1 MAVVD
6 RRGCDGC
13 GRSLPVEELVAVSL
27 PGDEHAVCCPECR
40 QHAES
45 VADDESTAVARQRG
59 ECEGC
64 GTTRPVDEF
73 ETVTLPDE
81 STVAVCEGCR
91 EHAESM
97 SRRTGVEGRR
107 GDCSGCGERF
117 DVNDMTA
124 VELDDGTTV
133 ACCEDCA
140 AYARAAGRTTDDDS
154 TFDGAAS
161 DDAAARSTADV
172 GTAADAGATADAS
185 ATADVGT
192 AADSAG
198 ADGAVA
204 EDGGAGVAGDDG
216 GDVADG
222 TEAGSVE
229 ETALA
234 ETTSIC
240 DQCGDWVDV
249 ELFKVVTAADR
260 VEEFC
265 PPCKERARRNGVVR
279 EVRMRRA
286 EAYDVLDVDP
296 GRAEAVV
303 RDAYLSRIKE
313 VHPDSEDGSRA
324 AFRRVQRAY
333 ERLTE

>member
-1 MAVVD
+1 M
-6 RRGCDGC
+6 
-13 GRSLPVEELVAVSL
+13 SL

-40 QHAES
+40 EHAES
-45 VADDESTAVARQRG
+45 VVDDESTAVARKRG

-73 ETVTLPDE
+73 QTVTLPDE
-81 STVAVCEGCR
+81 STVAVCEACR

-140 AYARAAGRTTDDDS
+140 AYARAAARTTD
-154 TFDGAAS
+154 G
-161 DDAAARSTADV
+161 
-172 GTAADAGATADAS
+172 
-185 ATADVGT
+185 
-192 AADSAG
+192 DSAFEG
-198 ADGAVA
+198 GAVA
-204 EDGGAGVAGDDG
+204 ETATHSTADGATVDDG
-216 GDVADG
+216 GSEVASDDG
-222 TEAGSVE
+222 SDATGESTAEAGSVE

-234 ETTSIC
+234 DTTSIC

-249 ELFKVVTAADR
+249 ELFEVVTAADR

-279 EVRMRRA
+279 DVRMRRA
-286 EAYDVLDVDP
+286 EAYEVLDVDP

-313 VHPDSEDGSRA
+313 VHPDNDDGSRE

-333 ERLTE
+333 ERLIE

>member
-1 MAVVD
+1 M
-6 RRGCDGC
+6 
-13 GRSLPVEELVAVSL
+13 SL

-40 QHAES
+40 EHAES
-45 VADDESTAVARQRG
+45 VADDGSTAVARQRG

-64 GTTRPVDEF
+64 STTRPVDEF
-73 ETVTLPDE
+73 ETVTLPDG
-81 STVAVCEGCR
+81 STVAVCEACR

-97 SRRTGVEGRR
+97 SRRTSVEGRR

-140 AYARAAGRTTDDDS
+140 AYARAAARTTEGDS
-154 TFDGAAS
+154 AFDGAAVS
-161 DDAAARSTADV
+161 ERHQNDSTASNS
-172 GTAADAGATADAS
+172 TAGDPTARDSNADT
-185 ATADVGT
+185 
-192 AADSAG
+192 SAG
-198 ADGAVA
+198 SDGAERVGNENDA
-204 EDGGAGVAGDDG
+204 TSGAGDG
-216 GDVADG
+216 SG
-222 TEAGSVE
+222 E

-234 ETTSIC
+234 ETASIC

-249 ELFKVVTAADR
+249 ELFEVVTAADR

-265 PPCKERARRNGVVR
+265 PACKERACRNGVVR

-286 EAYDVLDVDP
+286 EAYDVLNVDP

-303 RDAYLSRIKE
+303 RDAYLSRIKD
-313 VHPDSEDGSRA
+313 VHPDSDDGSRE

>member
-13 GRSLPVEELVAVSL
+13 GRSLPVEELVAVTL
-27 PGDEHAVCCPECR
+27 PGDERAVCCPECR
-40 QHAES
+40 EHAES
-45 VADDESTAVARQRG
+45 VADDESTTVGRQRG

-73 ETVTLPDE
+73 ETVTLPDD
-81 STVAVCEGCR
+81 STVAVCEKCR

-133 ACCEDCA
+133 ACCEHCA
-140 AYARAAGRTTDDDS
+140 AYARAAAQTTDGDSAFDGSAANGAGVDDDS
-154 TFDGAAS
+154 AAVAT
-161 DDAAARSTADV
+161 DDARDASGGSTAE
-172 GTAADAGATADAS
+172 
-185 ATADVGT
+185 
-192 AADSAG
+192 
-198 ADGAVA
+198 A
-204 EDGGAGVAGDDG
+204 EV
-216 GDVADG
+216 
-222 TEAGSVE
+222 VE

-249 ELFKVVTAADR
+249 ELFEVVTAADR

-286 EAYDVLDVDP
+286 EAYDVLNVDP

-313 VHPDSEDGSRA
+313 VHPDSDDGSRE

-333 ERLTE
+333 ERLIE

>member
-6 RRGCDGC
+6 RHGCDGC
-13 GRSLPVEELVAVSL
+13 GRSLPLEELVTVSL
-27 PGDEHAVCCPECR
+27 PGEEHAVCCPECR
-40 QHAES
+40 EHAES
-45 VADDESTAVARQRG
+45 VADDEPTAVARQRG

-64 GTTRPVDEF
+64 STTRPVDEF
-73 ETVTLPDE
+73 ETVTLPDD
-81 STVAVCEGCR
+81 STVAVCEECR

-117 DVNDMTA
+117 DVNDMTV
-124 VELDDGTTV
+124 VELGDGTTV
-133 ACCEDCA
+133 ACCEHCA
-140 AYARAAGRTTDDDS
+140 SYARAATRTTEQDS
-154 TFDGAAS
+154 AF
-161 DDAAARSTADV
+161 DDAAARERTSKGSTAD
-172 GTAADAGATADAS
+172 GAT
-185 ATADVGT
+185 
-192 AADSAG
+192 ADSAG
-198 ADGAVA
+198 ADATGSGGSNGAERDTTGSGGSNGDEGDATGDSTA
-204 EDGGAGVAGDDG
+204 EDGRVA
-216 GDVADG
+216 
-222 TEAGSVE
+222 

-234 ETTSIC
+234 ETPSIC

-249 ELFKVVTAADR
+249 ELFEVVTAADR

-303 RDAYLSRIKE
+303 RDAYLSRIKA
-313 VHPDSEDGSRA
+313 VHPDNDDGSRE

>member
-40 QHAES
+40 EHAES
-45 VADDESTAVARQRG
+45 VAADEPTAVARQRG

-64 GTTRPVDEF
+64 STTRPVDEF
-73 ETVTLPDE
+73 ETATLPDG
-81 STVAVCEGCR
+81 STVAVCEACR

-97 SRRTGVEGRR
+97 SRRTDVEGHR

-133 ACCEDCA
+133 ACCESCA
-140 AYARAAGRTTDDDS
+140 AYARAAARTTTDDSAFNDATAGERPSNGSRMDGS
-154 TFDGAAS
+154 TVDRETADGAATGN
-161 DDAAARSTADV
+161 D
-172 GTAADAGATADAS
+172 
-185 ATADVGT
+185 
-192 AADSAG
+192 
-198 ADGAVA
+198 DGAAENGGASVTNETEGDA
-204 EDGGAGVAGDDG
+204 TGDSTGEDGR
-216 GDVADG
+216 
-222 TEAGSVE
+222 VE

-234 ETTSIC
+234 ETPSIC

-249 ELFKVVTAADR
+249 ELFEVVTAAGR

-286 EAYDVLDVDP
+286 EAYDVLDVDS
-296 GRAEAVV
+296 GCAEVVV

-313 VHPDSEDGSRA
+313 VHPDNDDGSRE

>member
-27 PGDEHAVCCPECR
+27 PGDEHAVCCPDCR
-40 QHAES
+40 EHAES
-45 VADDESTAVARQRG
+45 VVDDEPTAVARQRG

-73 ETVTLPDE
+73 ETVNVTDGE
-81 STVAVCEGCR
+81 TVAVCEDCR

-97 SRRTGVEGRR
+97 SRRTSVDGHR
-107 GDCSGCGERF
+107 GSCSGCGERF

-133 ACCEDCA
+133 ACCEECA
-140 AYARAAGRTTDDDS
+140 SYARAAARTTR
-154 TFDGAAS
+154 
-161 DDAAARSTADV
+161 DDAAFDDVTDATGADAGPAGDGAGDGGSVDEVDDHGSVDDAEGDECAEDDRSKHGHAAAVDADDDRSNDV
-172 GTAADAGATADAS
+172 VTAADA
-185 ATADVGT
+185 
-192 AADSAG
+192 
-198 ADGAVA
+198 
-204 EDGGAGVAGDDG
+204 
-216 GDVADG
+216 
-222 TEAGSVE
+222 E

-234 ETTSIC
+234 ETPSIC

-249 ELFKVVTAADR
+249 ELFEVVTAADR

-265 PPCKERARRNGVVR
+265 PPCKDRARRNGVVR
-279 EVRMRRA
+279 EVRMRRS
-286 EAYDVLDVDP
+286 EAYAVLDVDP

-313 VHPDSEDGSRA
+313 VHPDREDGSRE

-333 ERLTE
+333 ERLTD

>member
-13 GRSLPVEELVAVSL
+13 GRSLPVDELVAVSL

-40 QHAES
+40 EHAES
-45 VADDESTAVARQRG
+45 VADDESAAVPRQRG

-64 GTTRPVDEF
+64 GSTRPVDEF

-81 STVAVCEGCR
+81 STVAVCEACR

-117 DVNDMTA
+117 DVNDITA

-140 AYARAAGRTTDDDS
+140 TYARAAARTTDHDS
-154 TFDGAAS
+154 AFDGAAA
-161 DDAAARSTADV
+161 DDAAARSTAD
-172 GTAADAGATADAS
+172 AGATADAGS
-185 ATADVGT
+185 T
-192 AADSAG
+192 ADSAG
-198 ADGAVA
+198 ADGAVTEESGA
-204 EDGGAGVAGDDG
+204 GAAGEDGS
-216 GDVADG
+216 DVADG
-222 TEAGSVE
+222 RKPEGGSVE

-234 ETTSIC
+234 ETASIC

-249 ELFKVVTAADR
+249 ELFEVVTAADR

>member
-13 GRSLPVEELVAVSL
+13 GRSLPVEDLVAVSL

-40 QHAES
+40 EHAES
-45 VADDESTAVARQRG
+45 VADDDESAVAHQHG

-64 GTTRPVDEF
+64 GTTLAVEAF
-73 ETVTLPDE
+73 ETVTLGDG
-81 STVAVCEGCR
+81 STVAVCDACR

-117 DVNDMTA
+117 DVSDMTA

-133 ACCEDCA
+133 ACCETCA
-140 AYARAAGRTTDDDS
+140 SYARAASRTTDDDRA
-154 TFDGAAS
+154 FDAAEPGTDGGGETDGRPA
-161 DDAAARSTADV
+161 DDATTTASERGADAARPGV
-172 GTAADAGATADAS
+172 DASGGEGEATAGDAS
-185 ATADVGT
+185 TDATTDPVP
-192 AADSAG
+192 AG
-198 ADGAVA
+198 
-204 EDGGAGVAGDDG
+204 EGVA
-216 GDVADG
+216 
-222 TEAGSVE
+222 

-234 ETTSIC
+234 ETASIC

-249 ELFKVVTAADR
+249 ELFEVVTAADR

-265 PPCKERARRNGVVR
+265 PPCKNRARRDGVVR

-313 VHPDSEDGSRA
+313 VHPDSDGGSRE

-333 ERLTE
+333 ERLVE

>member
-13 GRSLPVEELVAVSL
+13 GRSLPVEDLVAVSL

-40 QHAES
+40 EHAES
-45 VADDESTAVARQRG
+45 VVDDESTAVARQRG

-73 ETVTLPDE
+73 EAVNVADGE
-81 STVAVCEGCR
+81 TVAVCEDCR

-97 SRRTGVEGRR
+97 SRRTSVDGHR
-107 GDCSGCGERF
+107 GTCSGCGDRF

-133 ACCEDCA
+133 ACCEECA
-140 AYARAAGRTTDDDS
+140 SYARAAARTT
-154 TFDGAAS
+154 S
-161 DDAAARSTADV
+161 DADAFGDAAADDASSEVDDGRSDAERVDADRED
-172 GTAADAGATADAS
+172 GHADDDRATGEDATAP
-185 ATADVGT
+185 AD
-192 AADSAG
+192 D
-198 ADGAVA
+198 
-204 EDGGAGVAGDDG
+204 
-216 GDVADG
+216 
-222 TEAGSVE
+222 EAM
-229 ETALA
+229 ALA
-234 ETTSIC
+234 ETPSIC

-249 ELFKVVTAADR
+249 ELFEVVTAADR

-265 PPCKERARRNGVVR
+265 PPCKDRARRNGVVR
-279 EVRMRRA
+279 EVRMRRS
-286 EAYDVLDVDP
+286 EAYAVLDVDP

-303 RDAYLSRIKE
+303 RDAYLSHIKE
-313 VHPDSEDGSRA
+313 VHPDRENGSRE

>member
-40 QHAES
+40 EHAES
-45 VADDESTAVARQRG
+45 VADDDPTAVARQRG

-73 ETVTLPDE
+73 ETVALPDDG
-81 STVAVCEGCR
+81 TVAVCEDCR

-97 SRRTGVEGRR
+97 SRRTSVDGHR

-133 ACCEDCA
+133 ACCEECA
-140 AYARAAGRTTDDDS
+140 SYARAAARTT
-154 TFDGAAS
+154 S
-161 DDAAARSTADV
+161 D
-172 GTAADAGATADAS
+172 ADAFGENADDNARDAERADAD
-185 ATADVGT
+185 TER
-192 AADSAG
+192 ADSD
-198 ADGAVA
+198 ADGAG
-204 EDGGAGVAGDDG
+204 EAGVPD
-216 GDVADG
+216 ADSDE
-222 TEAGSVE
+222 EAVEAVDAADVE

-234 ETTSIC
+234 ETPSIC

-249 ELFKVVTAADR
+249 ELFEVVTATDR

-265 PPCKERARRNGVVR
+265 PPCKDRARRNGVVR

-286 EAYDVLDVDP
+286 EAYAILDVDP

-303 RDAYLSRIKE
+303 RDAYLSRIKD
-313 VHPDSEDGSRA
+313 VHPDREDGSRE

-333 ERLTE
+333 ERLTD

>member
-1 MAVVD
+1 
-6 RRGCDGC
+6 
-13 GRSLPVEELVAVSL
+13 VSL

-40 QHAES
+40 EHAES
-45 VADDESTAVARQRG
+45 VADDESTTVARQRG

-64 GTTRPVDEF
+64 GETRPVDEF
-73 ETVTLPDE
+73 ETVTLPDG
-81 STVAVCEGCR
+81 STVAVCEACR
-91 EHAESM
+91 EHAASM
-97 SRRTGVEGRR
+97 SRRTSVEGRR

-117 DVNDMTA
+117 DVNEMTA

-133 ACCEDCA
+133 ACCGDCA
-140 AYARAAGRTTDDDS
+140 AYARAAARTTAG
-154 TFDGAAS
+154 DGAF
-161 DDAAARSTADV
+161 DDATARERSSDAPSTDDATADGESDGDGAERV
-172 GTAADAGATADAS
+172 VADDESDAAGASTAADERA
-185 ATADVGT
+185 
-192 AADSAG
+192 
-198 ADGAVA
+198 
-204 EDGGAGVAGDDG
+204 
-216 GDVADG
+216 
-222 TEAGSVE
+222 E

-234 ETTSIC
+234 ETASIC

-249 ELFKVVTAADR
+249 ELFEVVTAADR

-303 RDAYLSRIKE
+303 RDAYLSRIKD
-313 VHPDSEDGSRA
+313 VHPDREDGSRA

>member
-27 PGDEHAVCCPECR
+27 PGDGHAVCCPECR
-40 QHAES
+40 EHAES
-45 VADDESTAVARQRG
+45 VVDDDATAVARQRG

-73 ETVTLPDE
+73 ETVNVTGSE
-81 STVAVCEGCR
+81 TVAVCEDCR
-91 EHAESM
+91 EHAASM
-97 SRRTGVEGRR
+97 TRRTSVDGHR
-107 GDCSGCGERF
+107 GTCSGCDERF

-133 ACCEDCA
+133 ACCEECA
-140 AYARAAGRTTDDDS
+140 SYARAAARTT
-154 TFDGAAS
+154 S
-161 DDAAARSTADV
+161 DDAAFDDETDTPGADASPASDHAGRADEDRPNDDHAATEAAADDASDDDPTRV
-172 GTAADAGATADAS
+172 VAAADA
-185 ATADVGT
+185 
-192 AADSAG
+192 
-198 ADGAVA
+198 
-204 EDGGAGVAGDDG
+204 
-216 GDVADG
+216 
-222 TEAGSVE
+222 E

-234 ETTSIC
+234 ETPSIC
-240 DQCGDWVDV
+240 DQCGDWVNV
-249 ELFKVVTAADR
+249 ELFEVVTAADR

-265 PPCKERARRNGVVR
+265 PPCKDRARRNGVVR
-279 EVRMRRA
+279 EVRMRRS
-286 EAYDVLDVDP
+286 EAYAVLDVDP

-303 RDAYLSRIKE
+303 RDAYLSQIKA
-313 VHPDSEDGSRA
+313 VHPDRENGSRE

>member
-1 MAVVD
+1 M
-6 RRGCDGC
+6 
-13 GRSLPVEELVAVSL
+13 SL

-40 QHAES
+40 EHAES

-64 GTTRPVDEF
+64 GETRPVDEF
-73 ETVTLPDE
+73 ETVTLPDGA
-81 STVAVCEGCR
+81 TVAVCDACR

-97 SRRTGVEGRR
+97 SRRTSVEGRR

-117 DVNDMTA
+117 DVNAMTA

-140 AYARAAGRTTDDDS
+140 SYARAAARTTEGDGA
-154 TFDGAAS
+154 FDGAA
-161 DDAAARSTADV
+161 ARDRASKDSTAGDSTADTSPADDGCDGV
-172 GTAADAGATADAS
+172 GTESAAK
-185 ATADVGT
+185 
-192 AADSAG
+192 
-198 ADGAVA
+198 
-204 EDGGAGVAGDDG
+204 GGG
-216 GDVADG
+216 GSG
-222 TEAGSVE
+222 E

-234 ETTSIC
+234 ETASIC

-249 ELFKVVTAADR
+249 ELFEVVTAADR

-286 EAYDVLDVDP
+286 EAYDVLDLDP

-313 VHPDSEDGSRA
+313 VHPDSDDGSRE